1 MSKARYY
8 LEQCIPEV
16 DDLVTQGIFTK
27 QEVGSIMRKRTDFEH
42 RLCSRGSSINDYV
55 RYVNYEGNV
64 DKLRM
69 KRIKRLLDGEKKG
82 HSISDYSIQRR
93 IEYIFQRGCN
103 KFPTDLKFWSIYLN
117 YLKSKGNKVSY
128 KKIHSVYNQLLR
140 LHPTNVDIWIS
151 CAKFEYEIYANFKS
165 CRTVFQN
172 GLRFNSDS
180 EKLWYEYIKFELNF
194 ITKLLSR
201 RKVLK
206 LINEREQEM
215 DMQNQRIESKGH
227 DGEVEN
233 ESDDEQ
239 SGVTMPSTGDSMKDK
254 LNELPDVDISMLG
267 NDETNPAL
275 KGDIALAIY
284 DIAMKT
290 LLESFLKKHRGYA
303 LDATAQEDQE
313 LVASGKQH
321 IIDLSLQYIQLFDK
335 FTELNRSYLI
345 NHVVQY
351 IYNNIQDENIEMCLI
366 EMTLDVRYMTVENFQ
381 DSLLQYSVKK
391 YLSFVAKCKNAQY
404 KRDVSLAYKDYLRTT
419 FLDELS
425 VNDPKRDVLSSII
438 ATL

>member
-1 MSKARYY
+1 M
-8 LEQCIPEV
+8 
-16 DDLVTQGIFTK
+16 TQGIFTK

-64 DKLRM
+64 DKLRV
-69 KRIKRLLDGEKKG
+69 KRIKRLLDGEKKKG

-128 KKIHSVYNQLLR
+128 KRIHSVYNQLLR

-227 DGEVEN
+227 DGEMEN
-233 ESDDEQ
+233 GNDTDDEEQ
-239 SGVTMPSTGDSMKDK
+239 SGVTMPTTGDSMKDK

-275 KGDIALAIY
+275 KGDIALTIY

-290 LLESFLKKHRGYA
+290 LLDSFLKKHRGYA
-303 LDATAQEDQE
+303 LESTAQEDQE
-313 LVASGKQH
+313 LVDSGKQH
-321 IIDLSLQYIQLFDK
+321 IIDLSLQYIKLFDK
-335 FTELNRSYLI
+335 FTELNRIYLI

-351 IYNNIQDENIEMCLI
+351 IYNNIQDENIEMCLV
-366 EMTLDVRYMTVENFQ
+366 ELTLDVRYMTVETFQ
-381 DSLLQYSVKK
+381 DNLLQYSVKK
-391 YLSFVAKCKNAQY
+391 YLSFVSKCKNTQY
-404 KRDVSLAYKDYLRTT
+404 KKDVSLAYKDYLRTT

-425 VNDPKRDVLSSII
+425 VNDPKRGVLSSII
-438 ATL
+438 TTL